1 MKRAA
6 LPLLSLALGVALL
19 GAIRTST
26 HAAPPPVGAR
36 HDGISAGSI
45 ARAIASVSVDP
56 RRPRDDDR
64 ASVMRRLKDALH
76 NTYINEIIEER
87 DSALCRW
94 PDRAGVPLSVWIQPQ
109 ANVKD
114 FEHGFVESVRDA
126 FDEWDDLHLP
136 IRFAFVNDSADAE
149 VHVNFI
155 DHFKEPIS
163 GRTRWARDD
172 DYAITDANIILAIHH
187 NQGDELD
194 TEAMRAMALHEI
206 GHLLGLDHTKDT
218 LSIMAPRV
226 RIRQLAAQDRATA
239 RLLYALPAGPIR

>member
-6 LPLLSLALGVALL
+6 LPLFSLALGVVLL
-19 GAIRTST
+19 GVIRTST
-26 HAAPPPVGAR
+26 HAVAMPPSAR
-36 HDGISAGSI
+36 HDGISGGSI
-45 ARAIASVSVDP
+45 ARAIASVDP

-64 ASVMRRLKDALH
+64 ASLLRRLKDAAR

-87 DSALCRW
+87 DSALARW
-94 PDRAGVPLSVWIQPQ
+94 PDRGGVPLTVWVQPH
-109 ANVKD
+109 ANVRD
-114 FEHGFVESVRDA
+114 FEHAFVESVRDA
-126 FDEWDDLHLP
+126 FDEWDELRLP
-136 IRFAFVNDSADAE
+136 VRFAFLDDSAEAE
-149 VHVNFI
+149 VHVSFI
-155 DHFKEPIS
+155 DHFSEPIS

-172 DYAITDANIILAIHH
+172 DYAITDANITLAIHH
-187 NQGDELD
+187 NQGDPLD
-194 TEAMRAMALHEI
+194 ADAMRAMALHEI

>member
-1 MKRAA
+1 MKRVA
-6 LPLLSLALGVALL
+6 LPLLSLFLGALLL
-19 GAIRTST
+19 GAVRKST
-26 HAAPPPVGAR
+26 HTVATPSGAR

-45 ARAIASVSVDP
+45 ARAIGSVNLDP
-56 RRPRDDDR
+56 RHPRDDDR
-64 ASVMRRLKDALH
+64 AEVMRRLKDGERT
-76 NTYINEIIEER
+76 TYINEIIEER

-94 PDRAGVPLSVWIQPQ
+94 PDRGGVPLSVWIQPH

-114 FEHGFVESVRDA
+114 FEHGYVQSVHDA
-126 FDEWDDLHLP
+126 FDEWDDVHLP
-136 IRFAFVNDSADAE
+136 VRFAFVDDSAEAD

-155 DHFKEPIS
+155 DHFKEAIS

-187 NQGDELD
+187 NQGDQLD
-194 TEAMRAMALHEI
+194 TDAMRAMALHEI